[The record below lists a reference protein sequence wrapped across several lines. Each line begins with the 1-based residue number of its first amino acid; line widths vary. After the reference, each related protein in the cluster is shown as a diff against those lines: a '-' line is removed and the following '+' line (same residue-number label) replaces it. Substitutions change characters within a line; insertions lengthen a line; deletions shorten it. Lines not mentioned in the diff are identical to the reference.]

1 MSFGQFEHLLQSSQ
15 INEKGPGMFEKK
27 MMAGWGDMDFNSH
40 MRNTAFLDKAGDIRM
55 LFLSEHGFSM
65 GEFKRLNI
73 GPVVMKDDISYFKE
87 VMLLD
92 ALTVTLGLAGMS
104 QDGSRW
110 LLRSDIYR
118 ADGKLAARITSAGGW
133 LDLTARKLV
142 APPPTLLAAWQA
154 LYQTDDFQELPS
166 SVAR

>member
-1 MSFGQFEHLLQSSQ
+1 
-15 INEKGPGMFEKK
+15 MFEKK

-55 LFLSEHGFSM
+55 LFLAEHGFSM

-73 GPVVMKDDISYFKE
+73 GPVVMKDDIAYYKE
-87 VMLLD
+87 VMLLES
-92 ALTVTLGLAGMS
+92 LTVTLGLAGMS

-110 LLRSDIYR
+110 LLRSEIFR
-118 ADGKLAARITSAGGW
+118 GDGKLAARITSAGGW
-133 LDLTARKLV
+133 LDLTARRLL

-154 LYQTDDFQELPS
+154 LYQTEDFVELPS
-166 SVAR
+166 SVVR